1 MLRRIW
7 SHSRFPCFRCICLL
21 HVKDF
26 SAASPRILRLRDVN
40 ESRGYCMSTGG
51 GFEVLRTHHHSHHR
65 GEQRAVGVGRRRRP
79 WRSGSGSR
87 CGWGTRWRWAS
98 FVVEAII
105 KMVALAPRSHRYFK
119 DGWNVFDFIVIVAAL
134 IPTTGQ
140 FAVIAR
146 LARLLRALR
155 LISAVKELRLIISAL
170 VRSIPSVGHVSMLMG
185 VIVYIYAIMGYHFFH
200 AHDPENWG
208 SLGLSL
214 LTLFNI
220 ITLEGWIE
228 VMAVAMELNGYA
240 WIYFVSFVV
249 VGTFVVI
256 NMLIA
261 VIINNLDEA
270 KLERLRELEA
280 PVTAEELMREIRTT
294 RESLSRLESRLD
306 RGGGFG
312 EEDAGLEPGQAVA
325 EDAGLPVVG
334 EVFGVGAHG
343 LDAVSEG
350 GFGPGLGTS
359 IGAVA
364 PEFMGRED
372 DVAVYGVAG

>member
-1 MLRRIW
+1 MNRVVTVCQRVVG
-7 SHSRFPCFRCICLL
+7 SRYFEPIIIAIIVANSVLL
-21 HVKDF
+21 GLETSKTVEERF
-26 SAASPRILRLRDVN
+26 
-40 ESRGYCMSTGG
+40 
-51 GFEVLRTHHHSHHR
+51 
-65 GEQRAVGVGRRRRP
+65 GEQMRLGNQVALGI
-79 WRSGSGSR
+79 
-87 CGWGTRWRWAS
+87 

-270 KLERLRELEA
+270 KLERLRELES

-306 RGGGFG
+306 RA
-312 EEDAGLEPGQAVA
+312 EGLEKKTP
-325 EDAGLPVVG
+325 D
-334 EVFGVGAHG
+334 
-343 LDAVSEG
+343 
-350 GFGPGLGTS
+350 
-359 IGAVA
+359 
-364 PEFMGRED
+364 
-372 DVAVYGVAG
+372 